1 MDLNTNFELK
11 LVYFELIAPFDTLKP
26 PLHSNAQQSTMIIM
40 QSSSSAGLCCFF
52 SNSQVYLSV
61 HACGFKSFSL
71 LKWSVYVTCAKHTTL
86 SLAVCAWVPMPPT
99 SHTLSVLV
107 S

>member
-52 SNSQVYLSV
+52 FQLT
-61 HACGFKSFSL
+61 G
-71 LKWSVYVTCAKHTTL
+71 L
-86 SLAVCAWVPMPPT
+86 SLCACMWFQ
-99 SHTLSVLV
+99 VLFA